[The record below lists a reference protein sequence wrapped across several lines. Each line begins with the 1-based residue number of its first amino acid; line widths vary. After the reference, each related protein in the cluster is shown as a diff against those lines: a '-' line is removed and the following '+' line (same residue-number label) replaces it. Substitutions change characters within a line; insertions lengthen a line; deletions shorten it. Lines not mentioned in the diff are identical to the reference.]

1 MMTRKHFIAIA
12 EILKEH
18 SADYY
23 LVKDFCDYLRTQN
36 PNFDRNRF
44 IDACERE

>member
-1 MMTRKHFIAIA
+1 MSTIKHFVIISS
-12 EILKEH
+12 ILKEH

-23 LVKDFCDYLRTQN
+23 LVKDFCNYFETEN
-36 PNFDRNRF
+36 TNFDRERF